1 MKLQLLWEG
10 LLWFPWSWRSIQA
23 SLACFRLQTWHWHDR
38 TKCSEIDI
46 FNKVD
51 HKNKQ
56 TKKGGSFPFYSPL
69 TQTSNK
75 QIRSIFSEFRWTIV
89 FTKITSHISK
99 PSSVFDKLG
108 LTSKYRGNNV
118 CAHSWVKKNAM
129 SQGIPKL
136 NHCDRGNH
144 HPQPG
149 GKKEGTVN

>member
-23 SLACFRLQTWHWHDR
+23 SLAWFRLQTWHWHNG

-46 FNKVD
+46 FSKVD

-56 TKKGGSFPFYSPL
+56 TKKGGSFPFYLPL
-69 TQTSNK
+69 TRTSNK
-75 QIRSIFSEFRWTIV
+75 QILSIFSEFPWTIV

-108 LTSKYRGNNV
+108 LQTSKYRGNNV
-118 CAHSWVKKNAM
+118 CAHRVKKNAT

-136 NHCDRGNH
+136 NHCDSGNH

-149 GKKEGTVN
+149 WKKEGTVN